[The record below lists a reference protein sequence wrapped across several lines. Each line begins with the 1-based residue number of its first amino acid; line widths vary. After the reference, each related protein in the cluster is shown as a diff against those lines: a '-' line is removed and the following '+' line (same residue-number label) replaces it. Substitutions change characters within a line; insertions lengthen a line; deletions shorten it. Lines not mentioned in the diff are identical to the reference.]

1 MDGRVRAGITE
12 VARRSGATEFMVV
25 HAALAVMLSRLG
37 ASSDVAIGT
46 PVAGRGE
53 AALDDLVGMFVNTLV
68 LRTSVDAGV
77 SFGEFVDEVRRVDLD
92 AFAHADVPFERLVEV
107 LDPARSQARHPLFQV
122 MLTFQNMAAAELEL
136 PGLSVSG
143 VDFDA
148 QIAKFDLQVTV
159 TDLAG
164 ADEQSQGFGI
174 EFTYAT
180 ELFDASTVEGF
191 AERFVRILEAVVAD
205 PSCRVGDIDLLGADE
220 RVRVLERWNDT
231 ARPVPES
238 TLLDRFDAQVAA
250 SPDAVAVV
258 FEGESLTYA
267 QFDARVNRLARYL
280 ISRGVGP
287 EATVGLAVRR
297 SLDLLVGMY
306 AIVRAG
312 GGYVPIDPDHP
323 ADRIRHVLDIA
334 DPVCLVTTARD
345 GFEVPSGVDVE
356 TMEID
361 RLDLAGVSAE
371 RIGDEERR
379 DALRPDNTAY
389 AIFTSGSTGKPKGVA
404 VTHRAIVNQ
413 IDWMLHEFAMTSE
426 DVYFQKTATTF
437 DVSLWGFFM
446 PLSVGAKLVLAT
458 PDGHRD
464 PIYLSEVIARE
475 KVTITDF
482 VPSMLTV
489 FAAHAAAE
497 SCSTL
502 REIFVIGE
510 ALPPETVDGVRRISA
525 AGIDNL
531 YGPTEAAV
539 SATFWQAPSE
549 GSVDVVPIGEPEW
562 NVQVYV
568 LDGRLRPVPAG
579 VPGELYLAGV
589 QLARGYVRRPDLTSD
604 RFVANPF
611 GPAGDRMYR
620 TGDLVRWSSDG
631 ELEYIGRT
639 DFQVKFRGQRIELG
653 EIESALLAHG
663 SVSQAAVVV
672 SSSGAGDQLAGYV
685 VPVPG
690 ATVDRGELIE
700 FVSGLLPSYMVPGA
714 VVVLDEFPLNTSG
727 KLDRKALPAPE
738 FEAREFRAPRTPV
751 EEIVASTFAGV
762 LGVER
767 VGLDDDF
774 FAMGGNSLNATQVVA
789 RLGSALDTR
798 VPVRALFDAPTVEA
812 LAAHVGQ
819 HAGSGG
825 TVPLVAGPR
834 PDRVPLSLAQQR
846 MWFLNRFDPD
856 SVAYNLPIALRL
868 SGRLDLAA
876 LQAAIRDVL
885 ERHEMLRTSYPQSDD
900 GAVQIVLPVS
910 SVAPDLEPV
919 RTDWDQLPGLV
930 RELANTS
937 FDVTAEVPI
946 RIRLYAVG
954 DDEIIVAFVVHH
966 ISADGSSMG
975 PLTRDLVAAYVAR
988 SGGYEPGWEPLPVQY
1003 ADYSLWQREVL
1014 GDESDPESLAAK
1026 QIAFWKQSLDGL
1038 PDQLDLPTDRPRPAE
1053 QSFAG
1058 DRVEFD
1064 IDADLHRKLVE
1075 LARARNS
1082 TLFMAVHAAFAV
1094 LLARLSGTE
1103 DITVGTPIA
1112 GRGRREL
1119 DDLIGMFVNTLVL
1132 RSHVDV
1138 SGSFDALLEQ
1148 TRERDLQAFAHADV
1162 PFERLVEVL
1171 NPERSTARHPLFQV
1185 GLSFQNLAATSLE
1198 LPGLTVSGLDAQ
1210 VQTSQFDLHLVAA
1223 DRYHEDGSPA
1233 GIGSVLTFATDLFD
1247 RSTVA
1252 GIAERFVRVLEQ
1264 IVAEPELPVGDL
1276 DILGVEERNLVL
1288 EEWNR
1293 TSRPFGAPVTLVDL
1307 FDTQV
1312 RRDPAATAI
1321 VFEGLSLS
1329 YQEFDARVNRLARHL
1344 ISVGVGPEST
1354 VALAMRRSV
1363 ELLVGMYAVAKTG
1376 GAYVPLDP
1384 DQPEERTHY
1393 IVSVAAPAVVLT
1405 TARDE
1410 FDVPEGVGSGIV
1422 VVRLDTASLDGYSGL
1437 PVRDV
1442 DRLAPLRPEN
1452 TAYVIFTSGST
1463 GRPKGVAVSHAAIVN
1478 QMLWMRDEYDL
1489 GPDDALLLK
1498 TAATFD
1504 LSVWEFWSALVSGG
1518 RVVVAAPDGHRD
1530 PAYLNGLVASEGV
1543 TTLHVVPSMLTALM
1557 TDSDGVLPS
1566 SLRRVLAIGEALPA
1580 STAQRFLA
1588 GNDARLDNLYGPTE
1602 AAVSVTD
1609 HTVEVSDVVSVPIGS
1624 PQWNTRLYVLDARL
1638 QPVPVGVPGELYLA
1652 GAQLARGYFA
1662 RPDLTAERFVASPW
1676 GDGERLYRT
1685 GDLVAWTSDGELEYL
1700 GRTDFQVKV
1709 RGFRIELG
1717 EIESAL
1723 RRMDGIRDVA
1733 VVARGSE
1740 RVGTRVVAYL
1750 VSRPGVDLDTG
1761 EVAFALGRS
1770 VPAYM
1775 VPSAFVVLD
1784 ALPLNINGKLDR
1796 KALPDPVFEA
1806 TAFRAPGSRIEQ
1818 VIADVFA
1825 EVLDVDKIGA
1835 TDDFFALGGDSIV
1848 SIQLV
1853 SRAKARGVHF
1863 TPRDVFGRRSVAGL
1877 AEVATWEESTGP
1889 ASLDELP
1896 GGGIGE
1902 VPLTPGM
1909 REVLSR
1915 PGGFDHAA
1923 QTVAVEIPSD
1933 IDRNALE
1940 RAIGVVVDHHDA
1952 LRSALEGGA
1961 DGEPMLRVRSA
1972 GTVDPAQLLARVEV
1986 SADTDDAR
1994 IAEIARPHLD
2004 SALTALDP
2012 YAGSMLRL
2020 VWLDFGPGERKGIL
2034 LLVAHRLVVDDGS
2047 WRIIL
2052 HDLGLAWEQIAAG
2065 QEPRLPAVG
2074 TSLRRWAHGVLE
2086 VAPEHRSEL
2095 SWWER
2100 ALDGPDP
2107 EMGMRPFDPAVDTTS
2122 TVQRLEVSV
2131 PAADT
2136 DALLTSVP
2144 ALFNGAVTDGL
2155 MTALGLALVRWRRDR
2170 GVESSSAL
2178 VRLEADGRAD
2188 TAVAGADLQ
2197 RTVGCF
2203 TAAYPVRVELAGVDI
2218 DEAFAGGPAMGAA
2231 MKAVKEQL
2239 RAVPAGGTGFGVLRH
2254 LDPEARDRLASV
2266 ERSPQVRF
2274 SYLDRRSR
2282 PDAGQG
2288 ATESVWT
2295 PTGALGELEV
2305 HLSTAI
2311 PADVSVDIEA
2321 VFSDGSDGTRLDTTI
2336 AFPAGLFDRDDIDE
2350 LSQHWLQAL
2359 DALARH
2365 GSSPGA
2371 GGLTPSD
2378 LPLVDLDQSDIE
2390 IWEQRYPSLTDV
2402 WSLSPL
2408 QSGLLFHAS
2417 MTADERTDVYTMQAV
2432 LDLGG
2437 DVDPDR
2443 LRRAGQALLDRHR
2456 NLRAVFVTDE
2466 AGRSLQL
2473 VLDEVELPWQVI
2485 EASDLSGRAGESGVP
2500 ALLAEEQARRFDMER
2515 APLIRFLLVKS
2526 HEDRYH
2532 LAVTAHHILLDGWS
2546 MPLLMQDLMAL
2557 YVLRGDRAALPP
2569 TRSYADFLAWLE
2581 EQDHAASLERWAE
2594 AMGGISE
2601 PTIVAP
2607 VQRDADN
2614 DTMSKMSVLVDTD
2627 RTARLTALA
2636 TESGVTVNTLV
2647 QAAWG
2652 VLLGRITG
2660 RADVVFGATVSGRP
2674 ADLPG
2679 VETMVGLFIN
2689 TLPVRVRIHPDEPVV
2704 QMLRRVQSEQ
2714 ADLLDHHYV
2723 GLSEIE
2729 QRIGTPIGFDSLL
2742 VFESYPIDREA
2753 LTDAAGSLDGMTI
2766 TDVVLDDATH
2776 YPITLMAVADR
2787 QLELTFKYLERFF
2800 DEAGIGRISEQL
2812 VRVLD
2817 SFVSEPEGVV
2827 GDIDL
2832 VDADDRARLVAES
2845 GPSAGAVDTGA
2856 RTLATVLAEVVE
2868 EDPSAP
2874 ALAVP
2879 ADPSVGGEGTE
2890 IPYRELDARSSRL
2903 ARFLIA
2909 RGVGTGDVVAVAM
2922 PRSVQSVVAAWA
2934 VVKTGAA
2941 LAMID
2946 PGGEMSRQSEGTVV
2960 TLTVTGVSSPD
2971 GERIVVDDPD
2981 VRDELAAL
2989 PSDPVTYSDRIRP
3002 VGANDPAVVT
3012 ASKTFT
3018 NEELIDRIGSLREK
3032 YGLTYE
3038 SRSAVVGS
3046 VDIEVVALEPLV
3058 VTATGAV
3065 VVVVPADATSGPGLD
3080 GVLYG
3085 QWVTHVHLPGA
3096 SLGTLEPGTLEDLA
3110 AVVVLD
3116 DVSGVPL
3123 EEWGAAHRVYQLPDL
3138 G

>member
-1 MDGRVRAGITE
+1 
-12 VARRSGATEFMVV
+12 
-25 HAALAVMLSRLG
+25 
-37 ASSDVAIGT
+37 
-46 PVAGRGE
+46 
-53 AALDDLVGMFVNTLV
+53 
-68 LRTSVDAGV
+68 
-77 SFGEFVDEVRRVDLD
+77 
-92 AFAHADVPFERLVEV
+92 
-107 LDPARSQARHPLFQV
+107 
-122 MLTFQNMAAAELEL
+122 
-136 PGLSVSG
+136 
-143 VDFDA
+143 
-148 QIAKFDLQVTV
+148 
-159 TDLAG
+159 
-164 ADEQSQGFGI
+164 
-174 EFTYAT
+174 
-180 ELFDASTVEGF
+180 
-191 AERFVRILEAVVAD
+191 
-205 PSCRVGDIDLLGADE
+205 
-220 RVRVLERWNDT
+220 
-231 ARPVPES
+231 
-238 TLLDRFDAQVAA
+238 
-250 SPDAVAVV
+250 
-258 FEGESLTYA
+258 
-267 QFDARVNRLARYL
+267 
-280 ISRGVGP
+280 SRGVGP
-287 EATVGLAVRR
+287 ETTVGLAVRR

-312 GGYVPIDPDHP
+312 GAYVPIDPDHP
-323 ADRIRHVLDIA
+323 ADRIRHVLETA
-334 DPVCLVTTARD
+334 DPVCVVTTARD
-345 GFEVPSGVDVE
+345 GFEVPSDVAVAAVA
-356 TMEID
+356 ID
-361 RLDLAGVSAE
+361 RLDLAGVSGE
-371 RIGDEERR
+371 RFGDEERR
-379 DALRPDNTAY
+379 SVLRADNAAY
-389 AIFTSGSTGKPKGVA
+389 AIFTSGSTGRPKGVA

-413 IDWMLHEFAMTSE
+413 IEWMLHEFEMTPE

-464 PIYLSEVIARE
+464 PVYLSEVIARE

-489 FAAHAAAE
+489 FAAHAAPE

-510 ALPPETVDGVRRISA
+510 ALPPETVDGVRRLGT

-539 SATFWQAPSE
+539 SATFWQAPAE
-549 GSVDVVPIGEPEW
+549 GPVDVVPIGVPEW
-562 NVQVYV
+562 NVQAYV

-620 TGDLVRWSSDG
+620 TGDLVRWNGDG

-690 ATVDRGELIE
+690 ATVDRGELTE
-700 FVSGLLPSYMVPGA
+700 FVSGSLPSYMVPGA

-727 KLDRKALPAPE
+727 KLDRKALPAPV

-751 EEIVASTFAGV
+751 EEIVAATFAGV

-774 FAMGGNSLNATQVVA
+774 FALGGNSLNATQVVA

-798 VPVRALFDAPTVEA
+798 VPVRALFDAPTVEG

-856 SVAYNLPIALRL
+856 SAAYNLPIALRL
-868 SGRLDLAA
+868 SGRLDLPA

-885 ERHEMLRTSYPQSDD
+885 ERHEMLRTTYPESDD

-910 SVAPDLEPV
+910 SVAPDLDPIE
-919 RTDWDQLPGLV
+919 TNWDRLPGLV
-930 RELANTS
+930 RELANTG
-937 FDVTAEVPI
+937 FDVTTEVPI

-954 DDEIIVAFVVHH
+954 GDEIIVAFVVHH

-1003 ADYSLWQREVL
+1003 ADYSIWQRAVL

-1026 QIAFWKQSLDGL
+1026 QIAFWERSLDGL

-1053 QSFAG
+1053 QSYAG
-1058 DRVEFD
+1058 DKVEFD
-1064 IDADLHRKLVE
+1064 IDADLHRALVE

-1094 LLARLSGTE
+1094 LLARLSGTD
-1103 DITVGTPIA
+1103 DIAVGTPIA

-1119 DDLIGMFVNTLVL
+1119 DDLIGMFVNTLVF

-1138 SGSFDALLEQ
+1138 SRSFDALLEQ

-1198 LPGLTVSGLDAQ
+1198 LPGLTVSGLDADL
-1210 VQTSQFDLHLVAA
+1210 QTSQFDLHLIAA

-1233 GIGSVLTFATDLFD
+1233 GIGNVLTFATDLFD
-1247 RSTVA
+1247 RSTVS

-1264 IVAEPELPVGDL
+1264 IVAEPELPVGEL
-1276 DILGVEERNLVL
+1276 DILGDEERNLLL

-1293 TSRPFGAPVTLVDL
+1293 TRHPLGAPATLVDL

-1329 YQEFDARVNRLARHL
+1329 YQEFDSRVNRLARHL
-1344 ISVGVGPEST
+1344 ISLGVGPEST

-1363 ELLVGMYAVAKTG
+1363 ELLVGMYAVAKAG

-1384 DQPEERTHY
+1384 DQPAERTHY
-1393 IVSVAAPAVVLT
+1393 ILSVAAPTVVLT

-1410 FDVPEGVGSGIV
+1410 FDIPEDMGSGIIT
-1422 VVRLDTASLDGYSGL
+1422 VRLDTADLDGYSGS
-1437 PVRDV
+1437 PVTDL

-1478 QMLWMRDEYDL
+1478 QMLWMRAEYDL
-1489 GPDDALLLK
+1489 GPGDALLLK

-1518 RVVVAAPDGHRD
+1518 RVVVATPDGHRD
-1530 PAYLNGLVASEGV
+1530 PAYLNDLAASEGV

-1557 TDSDGVLPS
+1557 TDTDGVLPS

-1588 GNDARLDNLYGPTE
+1588 ANHARLDNLYGPTE

-1609 HTVEVSDVVSVPIGS
+1609 HTVDVHDAVSVPIGA
-1624 PQWNTRLYVLDARL
+1624 PQWNTRLYVLDTRL
-1638 QPVPVGVPGELYLA
+1638 QPVPIGVPGELYLA

-1685 GDLVAWTSDGELEYL
+1685 GDLVEWTRDGELEYL

-1723 RRMDGIRDVA
+1723 RRMNDIRDVA
-1733 VVARGSE
+1733 VVARESE

-1750 VSRPGVDLDTG
+1750 VPRPDADLDTD
-1761 EVAFALGRS
+1761 EVAVELGRS

-1784 ALPLNINGKLDR
+1784 ALPLNTNGKLDR

-1806 TAFRAPGSRIEQ
+1806 TAFRAPESGIEQ

-1825 EVLDVDKIGA
+1825 EVLNVDKIGA
-1835 TDDFFALGGDSIV
+1835 DDDFFALGGDSIV

-1853 SRAKARGVHF
+1853 SRAKARGVIF

-1877 AEVATWEESTGP
+1877 AEVATWGERTGP
-1889 ASLDELP
+1889 VSLNELP
-1896 GGGIGE
+1896 GGGIGD

-1909 REVLSR
+1909 RELLSR
-1915 PGGFDHAA
+1915 PGGLDHAA
-1923 QTVAVEIPSD
+1923 QIVAVDLPAD

-1940 RAIGVVVDHHDA
+1940 RTIGVVVDHHDA
-1952 LRSALEGGA
+1952 LRSTLERGA
-1961 DGEPMLRVRSA
+1961 DGEPILRVHSA

-1986 SADTDDAR
+1986 PADADEAR
-1994 IAEIARPHLD
+1994 ISEIAGTHLD
-2004 SALTALDP
+2004 SALAALDP
-2012 YAGSMLRL
+2012 YAGSMLRF

-2034 LLVAHRLVVDDGS
+2034 LAAAHRLVVDDAS
-2047 WRIIL
+2047 WRIL
-2052 HDLGLAWEQIAAG
+2052 RHDLGLAWEQIAAG

-2086 VAPEHRSEL
+2086 IASEHRSEL

-2100 ALDGPDP
+2100 VFDGPDP
-2107 EMGMRPFDPAVDTTS
+2107 EMGTRAFDPAVDTTS

-2131 PAADT
+2131 PAAHT

-2144 ALFNGAVTDGL
+2144 ALFGGSVTDGL
-2155 MTALGLALVRWRRDR
+2155 VAALGLAVVRWRRDR

-2178 VRLEADGRAD
+2178 VRFEADGRAD
-2188 TAVAGADLQ
+2188 TAVTGADLQ

-2203 TAAYPVRVELAGVDI
+2203 ATAFPVRIDLAGVDI
-2218 DEAFAGGPAMGAA
+2218 DDAFAGGPAMGAA
-2231 MKAVKEQL
+2231 VKAVKEQL
-2239 RAVPAGGTGFGVLRH
+2239 RAIPAGGTGFGVLRH

-2274 SYLDRRSR
+2274 TYLDQRSR
-2282 PDAGQG
+2282 TDAGQG
-2288 ATESVWT
+2288 TTETAGT
-2295 PTGALGELEV
+2295 PTGALGEWGT
-2305 HLSTAI
+2305 SPSAAI
-2311 PADVSVDIEA
+2311 PADVSVDFGA
-2321 VFSDGSDGTRLDTTI
+2321 VVSDGPDGPRLGSVI
-2336 AFPAGLFDRDDIDE
+2336 AFPAGLFDRDDVDE
-2350 LSQHWLQAL
+2350 LSLHWLEAL

-2417 MTADERTDVYTMQAV
+2417 MTADERADVYTMQAV
-2432 LDLGG
+2432 LDLAGE
-2437 DVDPDR
+2437 VDPDR
-2443 LRRAGQALLDRHR
+2443 LRGAGQALLDRHP

-2473 VLDEVELPWQVI
+2473 VLDEIELPWRII
-2485 EASDLSGRAGESGVP
+2485 EANDLSDGAENGVP
-2500 ALLAEEQARRFDMER
+2500 ALLAQEQARRFDMER

-2526 HEDRYH
+2526 GEDRYH

-2557 YVLRGDRAALPP
+2557 YVLRGDRAALPAA
-2569 TRSYADFLAWLE
+2569 RSYADFLAWLE
-2581 EQDHAASLERWAE
+2581 QQDHAASLDRWAE

-2601 PTIVAP
+2601 TTTVAP
-2607 VQRDADN
+2607 VQRDPNN

-2636 TESGVTVNTLV
+2636 TECGVTVNTVV

-2652 VLLGRITG
+2652 VLLGRLTG
-2660 RADVVFGATVSGRP
+2660 NADVVFGATVSGRP

-2689 TLPVRVRIHPDEPVV
+2689 TLPVRVRIHPDEPVT

-2714 ADLLDHHYV
+2714 ADLLAHHYV
-2723 GLSEIE
+2723 GLPEIE

-2753 LTDAAGSLDGMTI
+2753 LSDAAGSLDGMTI

-2776 YPITLMAVADR
+2776 YPIALMAVADT

-2817 SFVSEPEGVV
+2817 SFVSEPEGAI

-2832 VDADDRARLVAES
+2832 VDADERARLVAES

-2879 ADPSVGGEGTE
+2879 ADPSVGGQGTE

-2903 ARFLIA
+2903 ARLLIG
-2909 RGVGTGDVVAVAM
+2909 RGVGTGDVVAVAIS
-2922 PRSVQSVVAAWA
+2922 RSVESVVAQWA

-2941 LAMID
+2941 LAMIE
-2946 PGGEMSRQSEGTVV
+2946 PGREMPDLPQGPAV
-2960 TLTVTGVSSPD
+2960 TLTVAGVTSPG

-2989 PSDPVTYSDRIRP
+2989 PSDPVTYSDRVRP
-3002 VGANDPAVVT
+3002 VDATDLAVVT

-3018 NEELIDRIGSLREK
+3018 NAELINRIGSLREK

-3038 SRSAVVGS
+3038 SRSAAVGTA
-3046 VDIEVVALEPLV
+3046 DIEVVALEPLV

-3065 VVVVPADATSGPGLD
+3065 VVVVPADAISGPGLD
-3080 GVLYG
+3080 GVLYNE
-3085 QWVTHVHLPGA
+3085 WVTHVHLPGA
-3096 SLGTLEPGTLEDLA
+3096 SLGTLEPGTLDDLA
-3110 AVVVLD
+3110 AVVVVD
-3116 DVSGVPL
+3116 DSSGVPL
-3123 EEWGAAHRVYQLPDL
+3123 EEWGAAHRVFRLPDL
-3138 G
+3138 A